1 MICTLRILRQQW
13 NCSSCMMHTM
23 PYFREKNLIAYADQ
37 ELLIMDLIKR
47 NPYYFEDFGYRHIMV
62 DEYQDSSPM
71 QFELLKILIDSPSFE
86 SFMVVGDDSQSI
98 FSFQG
103 SGIQRI

>member
-1 MICTLRILRQQW
+1 
-13 NCSSCMMHTM
+13 
-23 PYFREKNLIAYADQ
+23 
-37 ELLIMDLIKR
+37 MDLLQK

-62 DEYQDSSPM
+62 DEYQDTSPTE
-71 QFELLKILIDSPSFE
+71 FELLKVLIDSPDFE

-103 SGIQRI
+103 SSPEYIINFYEKLGVDKGVDFFLL